1 MVIKIIC
8 QGRNESETR
17 IKGKNRKM
25 RSDGGNVWIEKLVV
39 YETEREYQGTF
50 IDSNFVSGD
59 CGAGGPGRVKE
70 KSKGSKLLYCGD
82 CGPTSH

>member
-1 MVIKIIC
+1 MK
-8 QGRNESETR
+8 REL
-17 IKGKNRKM
+17 KGK
-25 RSDGGNVWIEKLVV
+25 IEKLVV

-70 KSKGSKLLYCGD
+70 KSEGSKLLYVETVALPVIRNEFLIDSCR
-82 CGPTSH
+82 

>member
-1 MVIKIIC
+1 MAVAAYCIGYKNNLS
-8 QGRNESETR
+8 REKREL
-17 IKGKNRKM
+17 KGK
-25 RSDGGNVWIEKLVV
+25 IEKLVV

-59 CGAGGPGRVKE
+59 CGASGPGRVKE
-70 KSKGSKLLYCGD
+70 KSEGSKLLYCGD

>member
-1 MVIKIIC
+1 MK
-8 QGRNESETR
+8 REL
-17 IKGKNRKM
+17 KGK
-25 RSDGGNVWIEKLVV
+25 IEKLVV

-70 KSKGSKLLYCGD
+70 KRKKRVKGPNCCIVETVALPVIRNEFLIDSCR
-82 CGPTSH
+82 

>member
-1 MVIKIIC
+1 MK
-8 QGRNESETR
+8 REL
-17 IKGKNRKM
+17 KGKT
-25 RSDGGNVWIEKLVV
+25 EKLVV